1 MLFSDPYLPNE
12 ILLISIAAVLTVF
25 LSLLFFFAIILLF
38 YGVKLY
44 NKIVEKD
51 NQVDQAKGSIE
62 TMLKKRHDLIPKI
75 VESVKQYMGYEE
87 STLKEVVELREDTSG
102 QEGVD
107 KERMKKEDQISKDL
121 KQIQVKAEDYPDLK
135 ASENFKELQKSLNE
149 VEEQLSASRR
159 FYNSAVKEYHDSIQ
173 MFPHSIIA
181 GMFNFL
187 EREYFEAEEEEKQ
200 DVNMQGLFQGS
211 GGQKG

>member
-1 MLFSDPYLPNE
+1 MLFEAPPLLLSTASVLLVFLLLL
-12 ILLISIAAVLTVF
+12 LLIAVI
-25 LSLLFFFAIILLF
+25 LFF
-38 YGVKLY
+38 YGVKLN

-87 STLKEVVELREDTSG
+87 STLKEVVELREDAG
-102 QEGVD
+102 KQEGVD
-107 KERMKKEDQISKDL
+107 KERMKKEDRISKDL
-121 KQIQVKAEDYPDLK
+121 QQIQVKAEDYPDLK
-135 ASENFKELQKSLNE
+135 ASENFQQLQKSLNE

-181 GMFNFL
+181 GMRNFE
-187 EREYFEAEEEEKQ
+187 EREYFEADEGEKE
-200 DVNMQGLFQGS
+200 DVNVNQLFQ
-211 GGQKG
+211 